1 MKMATTSSRRIR
13 DATGGARRTQGTRRG
28 KKMGKC
34 CCCDSIP
41 KKNWVWGW
49 RMPPPGGKNQS
60 SRGRRSGDEG
70 GGPDLNLEL
79 CYHVTR

>member
-1 MKMATTSSRRIR
+1 
-13 DATGGARRTQGTRRG
+13 
-28 KKMGKC
+28 MGKC

-70 GGPDLNLEL
+70 GGPDLDLEL
-79 CYHVTR
+79 CYHVTMGRGKVNCVYIGERQFGLHIHETHPKP